1 VATNTTQT
9 ITGISAPHAGE
20 LIFVTSAGSVSY
32 LTAAGTF
39 AAAAVTPAN
48 PTGFTGV
55 AMSADGTKGVAIGAL
70 GKIYR
75 SADAGVTWNKLAST
89 PTEYTD
95 EYPTPSAT
103 TEPLTD
109 HLYSD
114 MAWSTPSTGFFLSN
128 DFGEYW
134 ATTDSFAHA
143 ADVGSGVNGSTGT
156 DRLAV
161 DPASP
166 NRAWATGEGLGSTFL
181 RDTTDGGVD
190 WQDPDYDN
198 GNQSFQDIAF
208 SGAR

>member
-1 VATNTTQT
+1 V
-9 ITGISAPHAGE
+9 
-20 LIFVTSAGSVSY
+20 L
-32 LTAAGTF
+32 
-39 AAAAVTPAN
+39 
-48 PTGFTGV
+48 
-55 AMSADGTKGVAIGAL
+55 
-70 GKIYR
+70 R
-75 SADAGVTWNKLAST
+75 SADSGATFTEINKSVGACVANPGGGEAFT
-89 PTEYTD
+89 
-95 EYPTPSAT
+95 
-103 TEPLTD
+103 
-109 HLYSD
+109 D
-114 MAWSTPSTGFFLSN
+114 MAWITPSTGFFLSN